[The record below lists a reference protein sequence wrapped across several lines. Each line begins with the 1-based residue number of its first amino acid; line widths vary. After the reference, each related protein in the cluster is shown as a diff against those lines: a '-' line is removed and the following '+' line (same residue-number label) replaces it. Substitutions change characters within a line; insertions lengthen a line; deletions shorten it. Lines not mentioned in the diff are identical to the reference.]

1 MLIVGIL
8 LVCLTLTVA
17 FAIGVKANQSVR
29 QYNEHEHE
37 MFVDTVTNGTTWK
50 GKGEDV
56 VG

>member
-1 MLIVGIL
+1 MLVVGIL

-17 FAIGVKANQSVR
+17 IAIGAKANRSVR
-29 QYNEHEHE
+29 EYNEQEHE
-37 MFVDTVTNGTTWK
+37 MFVDTVRNGTAWK